1 MYEKTYFKLKKK
13 HSECGLTANDA
24 SEIDE
29 AISAQDILMS
39 YCVGDQRVDR
49 HLPVDRDKL
58 FGWSGYIFFCL
69 YQNLFTSLLEPI
81 LLLLTAFFWTNTPLR
96 RGLLLNE
103 YKYSGY
109 RNPLTDEQT
118 ITLLSSRGRNPQMG
132 CSS

>member
-1 MYEKTYFKLKKK
+1 MYEKTYFKFKKK